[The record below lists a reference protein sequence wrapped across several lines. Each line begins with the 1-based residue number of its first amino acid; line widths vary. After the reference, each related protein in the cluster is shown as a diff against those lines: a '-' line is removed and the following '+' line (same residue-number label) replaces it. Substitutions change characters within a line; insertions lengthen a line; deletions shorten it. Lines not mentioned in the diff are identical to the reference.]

1 MSILYYPLALVIAA
15 LLIHSADRAAE
26 LTAAASQLM
35 SIEQQ
40 TETAWRSL
48 LEQLSLS
55 LYQGGTDRHIQLE
68 VLNHLAADYRQQAWL
83 WALALG
89 LSSLAWLGYLFWYW
103 RRDPQRLTGHL
114 LGVAC
119 VCLLVGIFA
128 PMLSLVAYKEV
139 AVLGTVVFKFEV
151 KSVASTLSK
160 LYTHGNLFLGLLIL
174 LFSIITPLIKLSL
187 TALALWA
194 PGGPWHDHAL
204 GIIRAIGKW
213 SMTDVFVVAVLLAV
227 FALDADEFTDAWTGP
242 GVYFFAAYGIL
253 SLLAGHRLLH
263 NPLHQISAT
272 TDRHP

>member
-1 MSILYYPLALVIAA
+1 MSLLYYPLALILAG
-15 LLIHSADRAAE
+15 LLLRSADRASE

-35 SIEQQ
+35 SLEAQ

-55 LYQGGTDRHIQLE
+55 LYQGGTDRRIQLE
-68 VLNHLAADYRQQAWL
+68 VLNRLATDYRHQAWL

-89 LSSLAWLGYLFWYW
+89 ALSLAWLAWLWW
-103 RRDPQRLTGHL
+103 RRQQDQRRLTGHL

-119 VCLLVGIFA
+119 ICLLVGVFA

-139 AVLGTVVFKFEV
+139 ALLGTVVFKFEV
-151 KSVASTLSK
+151 KSVASTITMLFA
-160 LYTHGNLFLGLLIL
+160 HGNLFLGLLIL
-174 LFSIITPLIKLSL
+174 LFSIITPLLKLIL

-194 PGGPWHDHAL
+194 PRDDWHDHART
-204 GIIRAIGKW
+204 IIRVIGKW

-227 FALDADEFTDAWTGP
+227 FALDADEFTNAWTGP

-253 SLLAGHRLLH
+253 SLLAGQRLMH
-263 NPLHQISAT
+263 DPAPHASGNP
-272 TDRHP
+272 